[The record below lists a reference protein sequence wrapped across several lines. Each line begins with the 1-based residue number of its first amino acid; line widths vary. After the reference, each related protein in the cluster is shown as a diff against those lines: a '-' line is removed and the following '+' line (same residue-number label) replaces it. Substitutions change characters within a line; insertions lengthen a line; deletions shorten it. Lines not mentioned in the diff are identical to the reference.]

1 MKVLDSSRLPQ
12 INEKQPSANTLKSK
26 LSLKFSNSKHENE
39 YQSAVLSDTAHI
51 LGINH
56 KEKCKSYMMTYFLIV
71 LLYDSSYI
79 STHLEENSSVDMVL
93 FQCVLLTSLTAFS
106 SIILYKFLIKDSESL
121 YKSTLLIFTYLATLV
136 VISLNGPFT
145 RTKIFPG
152 YDRYGFSTILGIIP
166 LFYVSK
172 FTIFNNFVKYLT
184 ANLLVSIFYLV
195 ITIVGKENTQSTLIE
210 FFFLIGVTFMESHDF
225 YQQEIIVRE
234 KFVALNNLANMDLR
248 IEDPTPKTDIEEIAQ
263 TLKESIKLIP
273 LIAQVKDKKLIY
285 AEKIFENLSK
295 VMNLIGKRSSIYS
308 LDIEEME
315 KHMDDDDKIFIEET
329 CLQNNPRRLTKKPT
343 KYLIRKTGE
352 VIKHYQIEELVGI
365 LKRVGKEW
373 NFDMFFLK
381 DCTKNRPL
389 YTVGSFCMQRFHL
402 DSSFQI
408 EPNLFGEFFTTLES
422 LYKPNPYHN
431 SAHAADVLCSFIY
444 LINQSSFNDFIQD
457 YEILAGVIAML
468 GHDVAHP
475 GVTNRFL
482 INTHDQLSITCK
494 L

>member
-1 MKVLDSSRLPQ
+1 MKVLDSSRLAQ
-12 INEKQPSANTLKSK
+12 INEIELSGKDLNSK
-26 LSLKFSNSKHENE
+26 LSLKFSNPKHENE
-39 YQSAVLSDTAHI
+39 FQNAVLSDTAHI

-56 KEKCKSYMMTYFLIV
+56 REKCKSYMVTYFLVV

-79 STHLEENSSVDMVL
+79 STHLEDHSSVDMLL
-93 FQCVLLTSLTAFS
+93 FQCVLLTSLTAFC
-106 SIILYKFLIKDSESL
+106 SIILYKLLLKDSRSL
-121 YKSTLLIFTYLATLV
+121 YKSALLIFTYLASLI
-136 VISLNGPFT
+136 VISLNGSFT
-145 RTKIFPG
+145 RNKIFPG
-152 YDRYGFSTILGIIP
+152 NHRYGFTTILGIIP
-166 LFYVSK
+166 MFYVSK
-172 FTIFNNFVKYLT
+172 FTIFNNFAKYLVS
-184 ANLLVSIFYLV
+184 NILVSIFYLV
-195 ITIVGKENTQSTLIE
+195 ITLIADENTQNTLIE
-210 FFFLIGVTFMESHDF
+210 FFFLISVTLNESHNF
-225 YQQEIIVRE
+225 YQKEIIIRE
-234 KFVALNNLANMDLR
+234 KFIALNNLANLDLR

-273 LIAQVKDKKLIY
+273 LIAQVKDRKHIY

-308 LDIEEME
+308 VDMEGME

-329 CLQNNPRRLTKKPT
+329 CLQNTVRRITKKPS
-343 KYLIRKTGE
+343 KYLIRKTVE
-352 VIKHYQIEELVGI
+352 VVKNYQIQELIGI

-389 YTVGSFCMQRFHL
+389 YTVGSFCMQKFQL

-408 EPNLFGEFFTTLES
+408 DSNVFAEFFTTLEN

-431 SAHAADVLCSFIY
+431 SSHAADVLCSFMY
-444 LINQSSFNDFIQD
+444 LVNQSSFNDFIQD

-482 INTHDQLSITCK
+482 INSHDQLSITCNQ
-494 L
+494 